1 MTSLAPKLAALMA
14 CTLLA
19 LGSASCGASDERE
32 AEQAARLIVQAL
44 DERDPRLCDELV
56 TQRFLERMTGRRG
69 ALARAACRRQ
79 LSALGGRFRLAAL
92 KRVEVRDDR
101 ATLTADVE
109 TDGRPAEQRLELV
122 RELGGFRLDRA
133 ERTRSPE

>member
-1 MTSLAPKLAALMA
+1 MTRLAPKPAAFLA

-19 LGSASCGASDERE
+19 LGSASCGAGDERE
-32 AEQAARLIVQAL
+32 AEQVARLLVQAL

-79 LSALGGRFRLAAL
+79 LLALGGHFRLAAL

-109 TDGRPAEQRLELV
+109 TDGRLVEQRLELV
-122 RELGGFRLDRA
+122 RELGAFRLDRA
-133 ERTRSPE
+133 EPTRSPE